1 MKISPW
7 FAVAALLVIA
17 GMALPEQPAPP
28 AGNESGTITDS
39 TGNDRAFSEAS
50 CDTNDNAFNVLPDTP
65 AAYDAAQAW
74 CESSGRWIDNAPWPS
89 GLKPVPLDD
98 ALHP

>member
-17 GMALPEQPAPP
+17 GMALPEQQPAPP
-28 AGNESGTITDS
+28 AGNERGTITDS
-39 TGNDRAFSEAS
+39 TGDRAFSEAA
-50 CDTNDNAFNVLPDTP
+50 CDSHDNAFNVQPDTP

-74 CESSGRWIDNAPWPS
+74 CESSGRWLDEAPWPS

-98 ALHP
+98 VLHP